1 MNAEIMDGMKTIG
14 DYNFPTKDT
23 EDKFFGNWLIY
34 IAWENHLMFCAPF
47 CLPLPT
53 SLPFGAFVRDVLPQL
68 YGEHT
73 EFEQIDWQ
81 RVRWYES
88 KQEFLPDF
96 GKSLQQHGFGHKTLI
111 RFVTPSLEGSRSHID
126 SKKLAF

>member
-1 MNAEIMDGMKTIG
+1 MTTIG
-14 DYNFPTKDT
+14 EYRFPTKDA
-23 EDKFFGNWLIY
+23 EKKFFGNWLIY

-53 SLPFGAFVRDVLPQL
+53 SLPFGAFIRDVLPQL
-68 YGEHT
+68 YGEHP

-88 KQEFLPDF
+88 NEEFLPDF

-111 RFVTPSLEGSRSHID
+111 RFETPSLEGSRSQID
-126 SKKLAF
+126 SKKMAF